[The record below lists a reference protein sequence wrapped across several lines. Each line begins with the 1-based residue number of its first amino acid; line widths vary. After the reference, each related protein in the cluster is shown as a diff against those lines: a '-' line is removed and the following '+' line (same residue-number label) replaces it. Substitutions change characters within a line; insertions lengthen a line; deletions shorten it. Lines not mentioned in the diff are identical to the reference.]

1 MKLNQICPRCH
12 HNEFD
17 VEPSNFI
24 GFKVTC
30 SICGKRLPQF
40 GKNMGVIQGDNYA
53 SSRYGLTNYS
63 TFRRH
68 IFQ

>member
-30 SICGKRLPQF
+30 SICGKRLPQL
-40 GKNMGVIQGDNYA
+40 GKHG
-53 SSRYGLTNYS
+53 RYP
-63 TFRRH
+63 RR
-68 IFQ
+68 